1 MYSLF
6 ILHWQLHIDSGHSE
20 SVTAQEK
27 KEEDFFAMQESFP
40 QSNPIGANGSLFV
53 KVLEIN

>member
-1 MYSLF
+1 LIAF
-6 ILHWQLHIDSGHSE
+6 VQQLHIDSGPSE
-20 SVTAQEK
+20 AATAQEK

-53 KVLEIN
+53 KVLD